1 MQTIEIYKNYGV
13 LGSEK
18 ISVYSFGGEHPH
30 ATCSDKITVAV
41 PDRWEIFQSQAGQMM
56 VTAPWGWDY
65 EINEV
70 LQGDQKPCFCAM
82 DKNMDECRVYLEEVK
97 K

>member
-30 ATCSDKITVAV
+30 ATCSDQLTVEV
-41 PDRWEIFQSQAGQMM
+41 PKGWELYETVSGGLA

-65 EINEV
+65 EINDV
-70 LQGDQKPCFCAM
+70 LAGDEYPHFIAV
-82 DKNMDECRVYLEEVK
+82 DKDGKERRFMLK
-97 K
+97 IIK